1 MRFGQPLRYYWPEAL
16 LFLAVALPW
25 LSLFVLGLVWLWQ
38 GGHVWVWAI
47 GAATLGLLAVRF
59 ADRDHINQYI
69 SKCTFLTQGS
79 EYDSR
84 ES

>member
-25 LSLFVLGLVWLWQ
+25 LSLFALGLTWLWQ

-47 GAATLGLLAVRF
+47 GAATLGLLAWPLSNYVHQRANEEARVALGDLSGF
-59 ADRDHINQYI
+59 GII
-69 SKCTFLTQGS
+69 
-79 EYDSR
+79 
-84 ES
+84 